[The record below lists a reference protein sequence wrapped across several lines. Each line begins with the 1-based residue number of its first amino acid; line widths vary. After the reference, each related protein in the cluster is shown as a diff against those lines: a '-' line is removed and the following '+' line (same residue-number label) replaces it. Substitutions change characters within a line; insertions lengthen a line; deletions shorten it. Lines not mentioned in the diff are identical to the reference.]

1 MTPSTKKLP
10 ILQDCQHKL
19 TAFQKGQARVKRGR
33 YKEAVDL
40 FTIAMNE
47 GEQIPHRA
55 PLYGILLTERAET
68 NLLSDHY
75 EASLKDCAEAIAL
88 KQGNLTAWTVKI
100 EVYYALGRLQEA
112 RDELS
117 VARKS
122 WGARNDVIEDAYKKT
137 DFELRLQK
145 VDNELRFLV
154 ATVECG
160 KPTGDDAAGPMHSIL
175 HLNHS
180 QRRNRSVDDN
190 NNNNNHNNNN
200 NNNNNNNT
208 NNKKM
213 MSVSPFRGMRAA
225 VSPKEDIGL
234 NSNNNNNNNNN
245 NTTTT
250 INKRPLSRSKRE

>member
-55 PLYGILLTERAET
+55 PLYGILLTERAVT
-68 NLLSDHY
+68 NLLSDQS
-75 EASLKDCAEAIAL
+75 EASLADCAEAIAL

-122 WGARNDVIEDAYKKT
+122 WGARNEVIEDAYKKT

-145 VDNELRFLV
+145 VDNELRFLA

-160 KPTGDDAAGPMHSIL
+160 KPTGDESGIL

-180 QRRNRSVDDN
+180 QRRNRSVDD
-190 NNNNNHNNNN
+190 
-200 NNNNNNNT
+200 
-208 NNKKM
+208 
-213 MSVSPFRGMRAA
+213 
-225 VSPKEDIGL
+225 
-234 NSNNNNNNNNN
+234 
-245 NTTTT
+245 
-250 INKRPLSRSKRE
+250 